1 MNVHLYAYGSK
12 SSLDVM
18 EKLQA
23 KLQAGEYLTMST
35 IYVSKKTS
43 SHPIL
48 SKDTSKK
55 LNLVKYSKE
64 FMVKKVGGNTPK
76 MNLKNVR
83 PEVASMI
90 QEHKEEFRGKI
101 GKSNTCQ
108 AIIMI
113 DKSFEP
119 VVQKNKKDPLQFNGK
134 G

>member
-1 MNVHLYAYGSK
+1 MGK
-12 SSLDVM
+12 F
-18 EKLQA
+18 EA
-23 KLQAGEYLTMST
+23 KLQAGECSTMST
-35 IYVSKKTS
+35 IYVTREPS
-43 SHPIL
+43 SHPLL
-48 SKDTSKK
+48 SEDTSKK
-55 LNLVKYSKE
+55 LNLVKYNKE

-113 DKSFEP
+113 DKCFEP